1 MGSTVE
7 QVDVRSTAPD
17 GPAAAGPGAN
27 RRLVA
32 ATRRWVAAGIIEEAQ
47 ADAILAAEPGTGPS
61 RSSLLAEVLAY
72 LGSALVVAAVAVL
85 VGDRWSEFSPLLQVL
100 LVTVATAAGLVA
112 GGLARGRRGDASA
125 RVTSVLWLASLG
137 GVAGLC
143 GLVLGERNLDV
154 PGDVAALVT
163 VVVTLTVGAVLYA
176 LHRGALQLVPVVG
189 LSAAVAPL
197 ALQLTGTEYQPAYGA
212 LVLAAGVAWL
222 AQSFRPVLRPG
233 PVGFV
238 AGGVVAYTGCM
249 ILADEWVTLGLA
261 LAVLGALGLVLVSL
275 RTREL
280 VHLFVGAVGLFVTL
294 PRFAVEVFGESVGA
308 PLALLAVGVLVIAVA
323 VLTGRLHRRSDRTG
337 NGPVDLRASR

>member
-1 MGSTVE
+1 MGTTLE
-7 QVDVRSTAPD
+7 RVDLRGAGTD
-17 GPAAAGPGAN
+17 GPGPN
-27 RRLVA
+27 RRLA
-32 ATRRWVAAGIIEEAQ
+32 DATRRWVSAGIIDEAQ
-47 ADAILAAEPGTGPS
+47 AEAILAAEPGAGPS
-61 RSSLLAEVLAY
+61 RSALLAEVLAY

-85 VGDRWSEFSPLLQVL
+85 VGDRWNEFSSLLQVL
-100 LVTVATAAGLVA
+100 LVAAATAAGLGA
-112 GGLARGRRGDASA
+112 GALARGRPGDAFA

-143 GLVLGERNLDV
+143 ALVLGERNLDV

-163 VVVTLTVGAVLYA
+163 VVVTLAVGVALYA

-197 ALQLTGTEYQPAYGA
+197 ALQLTGTEYQPAYGT
-212 LVLAAGVAWL
+212 LVLAAGAAWL

-249 ILADEWVTLGLA
+249 IVADEWVTFGLA
-261 LAVLGALGLVLVSL
+261 LAVVGALGLVLVSL

-280 VHLFVGAVGLFVTL
+280 VHLFVGAVGLFITL

-308 PLALLAVGVLVIAVA
+308 PLALLAVGVVVIAVA
-323 VLTGRLHRRSDRTG
+323 VLTGRLHRRSGRSDD
-337 NGPVDLRASR
+337 GPVDLRAAR